1 MSPACEL
8 RDGIQSAIEKRSYQ
22 RAAILLSQLLREQP
36 TANTASYVVSRFGE
50 LRPHLHLAKYRLA
63 VLRSFTV
70 EPVIPF
76 LQALCFTAGLDVT
89 VHVGDYNAYAQELLD
104 PGSSLYKFE
113 PDIVILAV
121 RTPDV
126 MPALW
131 DRFADLPETEVNRIA
146 ESTMAGFRCWI
157 EKFRSRSHAHLIVH
171 NLEVPAYLASG
182 VLAAQ
187 RAAGQK
193 EAIQRLNQELQ
204 QFSPQQSGVYI
215 LDYDGLV
222 ARYGRLRWYDECK
235 AITMR
240 MPIAADCQ
248 IHLAKEYMRL
258 VRPLTGKICKA
269 LVVDLDNT
277 LWGGVIGE
285 DGLEGIQIGQDYPGA
300 AYRACQ
306 RVILDLYQRGV
317 TLAICSKNNPADA
330 LEVLEKHPDMLL
342 RPEHFAAVR
351 INWADKVDN
360 LRQIASEL
368 NIGLDA
374 LAVLDDSPVERE
386 SIRNTLPE
394 VYVIELPA
402 DPMLYAQA
410 LRECPVF
417 ERLSLSEEDK
427 ERGGYYAE
435 QRQRV
440 ELQQAASSIE
450 EFYYSL
456 QMKADIAQASPL
468 TLPRI
473 AQLTQKTNQFNLTT
487 RRYSDQQLFQLMQ
500 DPSIRILSL
509 RLADRFGDSGIIG
522 VAITR
527 TAGDTC
533 EIDTFLLS
541 CRAIGRTVETA
552 LLACLAEQARR
563 GDAKQLTGCY
573 IPTKKNAPARDFY
586 PRHGFTLITEQQ
598 GSSLWSFDLTQGQ
611 IGAPPWIESNYIETV
626 SVR

>member
-1 MSPACEL
+1 MNLASEL
-8 RDGIQSAIEKRSYQ
+8 RDGIQSAIEKRSYR
-22 RAAILLSQLLREQP
+22 RAATLLSQLLREQP
-36 TANTASYVVSRFGE
+36 TANNASYVVTRFVE
-50 LRPHLHLAKYRLA
+50 LRPHLHLARCRLA

-89 VHVGDYNAYAQELLD
+89 VHVGNYNAYAQELLD
-104 PGSSLYKFE
+104 PGSSLYKFQ

-121 RTPDV
+121 RTADV

-131 DRFADLPETEVNRIA
+131 DRFADLSETELNRIA
-146 ESTMAGFRCWI
+146 ESTLAGFKCWI
-157 EKFRSRSHAHLIVH
+157 ERFRSRSPAHLIVH
-171 NLEVPAYLASG
+171 NLEVPAYLAYG

-187 RAAGQK
+187 RASGQK
-193 EAIQRLNQELQ
+193 EMIQRLNQELEHLSHQ
-204 QFSPQQSGVYI
+204 EPGVYI

-222 ARYGRLRWYDECK
+222 ARYGRLRWYDEHK
-235 AITMR
+235 WITMR

-248 IHLAKEYMRL
+248 IHLANEYMRL

-285 DGLEGIQIGQDYPGA
+285 DGLQGIQIGQDYPGA

-317 TLAICSKNNPADA
+317 TLAICSKNNPGDA
-330 LEVLEKHPDMLL
+330 LEVLERHPDMLL

-351 INWADKVDN
+351 INWAEKVDN

-374 LAVLDDSPVERE
+374 LAFLDDSPVERE
-386 SIRNTLPE
+386 SVRNTLPE

-402 DPMLYAQA
+402 DPMLYAQT
-410 LRECPVF
+410 LRDCPVF
-417 ERLSLSEEDK
+417 ERISLSEEDK
-427 ERGGYYAE
+427 ERGRYYAE

-440 ELQQAASSIE
+440 VLQQAASSIE

-456 QMKADIAQASPL
+456 QMRADIAQAGQL

-487 RRYSDQQLFQLMQ
+487 RRYTEQQLVQMMQ
-500 DPSIRILSL
+500 DPSICILSL
-509 RLADRFGDSGIIG
+509 RLADRFGDSGVIG

-527 TAGDTC
+527 TAGDLC

-541 CRAIGRTVETA
+541 CRAISRTVETA

-563 GDAKQLTGCY
+563 GGAKQLTGWY
-573 IPTKKNAPARDFY
+573 TPTKKNAPARDFY
-586 PRHGFTLITEQQ
+586 ARHGFTLITEQQ
-598 GSSLWSFDLTQGQ
+598 GNFLWTFDLTQGL
-611 IGAPPWIESNYIETV
+611 IGAPPWIESKYIETV
-626 SVR
+626 NV